1 QAKPHDLLVVDGDE
15 ECGNHHQQQPDQE
28 AGQGGGERGG
38 HGHTAHQYDGETGD
52 QLPQHIE
59 QLGLQLLQRGH
70 EGGVQL
76 GQQLL
81 QPGEKVSELRENI
94 GGIERGNLLHHRCD
108 SGRDP
113 DSRQRQQQADGAVC
127 EDHQQYRHQPL
138 GRVEHPGEE
147 ADGAAQNIGDQ
158 KRQDE

>member
-1 QAKPHDLLVVDGDE
+1 M
-15 ECGNHHQQQPDQE
+15 
-28 AGQGGGERGG
+28 AGAIRCPP
-38 HGHTAHQYDGETGD
+38 APQYDGETGD

-70 EGGVQL
+70 EGGIQL

-94 GGIERGNLLHHRCD
+94 GGIERGNLLYQRRD
-108 SGRDP
+108 GGRDP

-158 KRQDE
+158 KRQDERQQQRQRILQQQITQHQNQR